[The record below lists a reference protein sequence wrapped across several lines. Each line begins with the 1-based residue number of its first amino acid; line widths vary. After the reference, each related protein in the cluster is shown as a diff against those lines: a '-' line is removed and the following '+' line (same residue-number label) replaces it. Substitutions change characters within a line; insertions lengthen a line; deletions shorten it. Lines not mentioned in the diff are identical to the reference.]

1 MNADDLEVFEAA
13 CDGVCGPGSAARIE
27 KKAHPNKRVA
37 GMIVAMTG
45 MDPRR
50 AHSLTD
56 RANAMRAIAV
66 ERCSGPDV
74 VEASR
79 APLHERDLAFAAII
93 GQPDEPSSTSTP
105 DSMNRFQDQ
114 IARAAAR
121 GKKLSTTPAASP
133 SSRPASPPS
142 ASAPVP
148 SQLTSTA
155 RTLVAASAPGPKTE
169 RHGRDLLIA
178 TLAARRQTAAH
189 RAENDDDAGAPLVD
203 RTSFPTLKGRDRLIA
218 ALAAGRKDNSK

>member
-1 MNADDLEVFEAA
+1 
-13 CDGVCGPGSAARIE
+13 
-27 KKAHPNKRVA
+27 
-37 GMIVAMTG
+37 
-45 MDPRR
+45 
-50 AHSLTD
+50 
-56 RANAMRAIAV
+56 
-66 ERCSGPDV
+66 
-74 VEASR
+74 
-79 APLHERDLAFAAII
+79 
-93 GQPDEPSSTSTP
+93 
-105 DSMNRFQDQ
+105 MNRFQDQ

-178 TLAARRQTAAH
+178 TLEARRQTSITSAAPA
-189 RAENDDDAGAPLVD
+189 AEPVVPLVD
-203 RTSFPTLKGRDRLIA
+203 RTKFPTLKGRDRLIR
-218 ALAAGRKDNSK
+218 ALEDRKEPR